1 MAWNTKFLRGS
12 YHGVRIRRLSHPCR
26 EFFFLLSHEVF
37 NPVHSLFKYSSHDNH
52 KLQIDPASSG
62 NSGHLN
68 YFKFIGRVLGLCI
81 FHRCL
86 LDAFFIVPFHKM
98 ILKKK
103 VSLADL
109 ESVDTELHHRMTGIL

>member
-1 MAWNTKFLRGS
+1 MKGVCTRRFS
-12 YHGVRIRRLSHPCR
+12 YPYR
-26 EFFFLLSHEVF
+26 EFFFLLSHEMF
-37 NPVHSLFKYSSHDNH
+37 NPVHSLFGYSSHDNH
-52 KLQIDPASSG
+52 KLQIDPTS
-62 NSGHLN
+62 SGHLN

-103 VSLADL
+103 VTLADL
-109 ESVDTELHHRMTGIL
+109 ESVDAELHHRMTGIL